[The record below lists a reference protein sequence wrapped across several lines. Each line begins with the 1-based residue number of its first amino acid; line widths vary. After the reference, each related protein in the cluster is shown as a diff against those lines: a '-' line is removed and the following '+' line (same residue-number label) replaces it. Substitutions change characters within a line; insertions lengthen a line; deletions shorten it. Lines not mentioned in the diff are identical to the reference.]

1 MPRAARR
8 MRKVGVLPIGGTAA
22 EFDRY
27 IRADLVRWARIVKER
42 NIKVD

>member
-1 MPRAARR
+1 
-8 MRKVGVLPIGGTAA
+8 MREVGVLPIGGTAT

-27 IRADLVRWARIVKER
+27 IRADLVKWVRIVKER